1 MNKKEIKLAD
11 TIETLKTFIV
21 DACADTKKEINN
33 ARKSGD
39 KYAQDFVK
47 PFKTNT
53 GFDTLVE
60 KSASLMGQMT
70 AGGVT
75 LLMCP
80 MKVASKELTLNK

>member
-1 MNKKEIKLAD
+1 MQSQNKNLTILVKDFIK
-11 TIETLKTFIV
+11 T
-21 DACADTKKEINN
+21 ACNDTKENIVE

-39 KYAQDFVK
+39 KFAKDFVA
-47 PFKTNT
+47 PLKTNT
-53 GFDTLVE
+53 ALDTVVE

-80 MKVASKELTLNK
+80 MKIVAKELEVK